1 MGLLLAVS
9 CGWTHEGPRLG
20 PAKMVRQTIEG
31 KAPELALVDQ
41 AGRPLTL
48 RDLRGKVVLLTFIY
62 SACSDVCPLITTA
75 MAALQHRLVAAERER
90 VFFLSVTT
98 APEVDTP
105 EVLRVYAS
113 RHGADLTSWAFL
125 TGSLQAVQEAWRS
138 FGLSVQ
144 RRAAGV
150 VDHPGWTLLLDRE
163 GMVRY
168 RYLGGLLE
176 VEIVLED
183 MRSLVEGQ

>member
-1 MGLLLAVS
+1 
-9 CGWTHEGPRLG
+9 
-20 PAKMVRQTIEG
+20 MVRQTIEG

-62 SACSDVCPLITTA
+62 SSCSDVCPLITVA
-75 MAALQHRLVAAERER
+75 MVALQRRLVAAEREQ

-98 APEVDTP
+98 EPEVDTP
-105 EVLRVYAS
+105 EVLQAYA
-113 RHGADLTSWAFL
+113 RHHGADLTSWAFL
-125 TGSLQAVQEAWRS
+125 AGSLQAVQEVWRS
-138 FGLSVQ
+138 FGLSVK
-144 RRAAGV
+144 RRAEGV

-176 VEIVLED
+176 VERVLED
-183 MRSLVEGQ
+183 MHSLVGRQ